1 MAATWDRVST
11 PSSAEHVQPCP
22 AYSKKTQSMGQA
34 PTSSHANKQVGEH
47 TLDTMLTDFV
57 AYEHAKKNQPVN
69 NWKTNE
75 KHHRLTHNRS
85 QNSTH
90 KSPPAKLI
98 MSAIL
103 RSGADGQW
111 MFEVQPQHCRQHELR
126 QCGLSQGKGHAL
138 P

>member
-1 MAATWDRVST
+1 
-11 PSSAEHVQPCP
+11 
-22 AYSKKTQSMGQA
+22 MGQA

-47 TLDTMLTDFV
+47 TLDTMLTDLA
-57 AYEHAKKNQPVN
+57 AYEHAKNPSQQTSGKPMKNTRPM
-69 NWKTNE
+69 
-75 KHHRLTHNRS
+75 HNRS

-103 RSGADGQW
+103 RSGADGHW
-111 MFEVQPQHCRQHELR
+111 MFEVQPQHCRQHGPR